1 MSVSGHHIHLATGV
15 DLYYTDAG
23 QGKPTLVFLHGG
35 GGWSEHWQ
43 WQLPYCAAFTRVLT
57 CDLRGHGR
65 SATPRGRYTVETFVA
80 DLHALLTQLQ
90 IDHPI
95 LVGHSLGGSVALR
108 YAFDFPDQV
117 AGLAILDSGCGAALA
132 PREGYRALVVA
143 RVHDF
148 AAARATL
155 YPYDSSPHSG
165 RADFVHAVLAA
176 TPAPPVGVI
185 HATHYGII
193 THNNAAAAAFITCPV
208 LVLGAADMAYWPS
221 IQSWRDYVPHARLMG
236 IAHSGH
242 YLMLEQPEQVN
253 AALAQFWQDVQ
264 TGTIETGEPR
274 LTPPGLF

>member
-1 MSVSGHHIHLATGV
+1 MSVASQHLHLATGIE
-15 DLYYTDAG
+15 LYYTEAG
-23 QGKPTLVFLHGG
+23 QGEPALVFLHGG

-43 WQLPYCAAFTRVLT
+43 AQLPYCVAFTRVVT

-65 SATPRGRYTVETFVA
+65 SAAPRGRYAIETFVD
-80 DLHALLTQLQ
+80 DLHALLTQLA
-90 IDHPI
+90 IARPI
-95 LVGHSLGGSVALR
+95 LVGHSLGGTVALR
-108 YAFDFPDQV
+108 YAFDYPDAV
-117 AGLAILDSGCGAALA
+117 AGLVVIDAGCQAELTSRAD
-132 PREGYRALVVA
+132 YRALVVA

-155 YPYDSSPHSG
+155 RPYDSSPDSG
-165 RADFVHAVLAA
+165 RAAVVHAALAA

-221 IQSWRDYVPHARLMG
+221 IQRWRDYVPHARLLG
-236 IAHSGH
+236 IPHSGH

-253 AALAQFWQDVQ
+253 TALAQFWQDVQ
-264 TGTIETGEPR
+264 SGKLATGEPR